1 MKKITL
7 NYEPTTGQVTDAKGL
22 YVGMNLTLTPVD
34 GGTVEVD
41 VLVKLKNAGF
51 TAEEIIEMKRKEL
64 L

>member
-7 NYEPTTGQVTDAKGL
+7 NFDPATGSVTDAKGM
-22 YVGMNLTLTPVD
+22 YIGMNLTLTPVE